1 MSTSCSGPPGMLK
14 HRPSKCSDL
23 IRRGKS
29 SPDQLILVLKPL
41 FLTRSATTD
50 LECNFCRPA
59 NFASTRG
66 KCWNITKQLT
76 VHFWGS
82 TSQNDMAKTCKS
94 SLRKKSVKHI
104 KHSYQLFHSYKNT
117 DLHAFAKTCGHWRR
131 KPRDSR
137 PSDTHITS
145 VSQFKQLLT
154 RKVSGSFRLG
164 TWSLKDLSFGKMSR
178 RNHTWYWTKYKQP
191 HFHVTCEIRCRS
203 KSVQR
208 LLISSEH
215 LWKSSRR
222 HPQTTSEMSQRIAET
237 NFEWDND
244 ATKFVKSSTL
254 LQVTEASYSAALD
267 CATKCHPLETWA
279 AARSQRTGKNES
291 TPT

>member
-1 MSTSCSGPPGMLK
+1 MLEHNK
-14 HRPSKCSDL
+14 
-23 IRRGKS
+23 
-29 SPDQLILVLKPL
+29 
-41 FLTRSATTD
+41 TTYGA
-50 LECNFCRPA
+50 LL
-59 NFASTRG
+59 G
-66 KCWNITKQLT
+66 VNIP
-76 VHFWGS
+76 
-82 TSQNDMAKTCKS
+82 NDMAKTCKTS
-94 SLRKKSVKHI
+94 FKKSVRHI
-104 KHSYQLFHSYKNT
+104 KHIVISYFIPIKNT
-117 DLHAFAKTCGHWRR
+117 ELHAFAKTRGHLRR

-137 PSDTHITS
+137 PSDTRITS

-154 RKVSGSFRLG
+154 WRVSGSFRLG

-203 KSVQR
+203 KSVKR
-208 LLISSEH
+208 LLISTEH

-222 HPQTTSEMSQRIAET
+222 HSQTTREMSQRIAET
-237 NFEWDND
+237 NFKWDND
-244 ATKFVKSSTL
+244 NTKFVKSSTL

-279 AARSQRTGKNES
+279 AARSHRTGKNES